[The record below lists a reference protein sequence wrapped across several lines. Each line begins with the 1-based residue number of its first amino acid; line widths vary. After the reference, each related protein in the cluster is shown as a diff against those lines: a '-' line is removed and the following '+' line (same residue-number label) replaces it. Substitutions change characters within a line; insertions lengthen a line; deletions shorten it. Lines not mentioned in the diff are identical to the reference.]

1 MTTNF
6 QTCIAQITEWGR
18 DHVSPRTGVATDT
31 GGHFSENFT
40 EYVRREL
47 RSMAIDDTTG
57 KVTGSWRNG
66 YRLHLSNDHVYG
78 ESVGVGKMK
87 GNGFVVFYSPVK
99 PCPICGRVDEN
110 HLLDQKHS

>member
-66 YRLHLSNDHVYG
+66 YRLHLGDHVTG
-78 ESVGVGKMK
+78 ESVGVGKQR
-87 GNGFVVFYSPVK
+87 GNGFVVFYSPAK
-99 PCPICGRVDEN
+99 TPSNEW
-110 HLLDQKHS
+110 LEQKSSFNRD